1 MLASSFAR
9 LLMRSAEV
17 KRVVLAGAAVTQ
29 QVPLREMVCDAV
41 LVPAH
46 VVRLVSEVAL
56 TDAALQHPQVTP
68 ALVVLP
74 TDANHQTY

>member
-1 MLASSFAR
+1 
-9 LLMRSAEV
+9 MRSAEV
-17 KRVVLAGAAVTQ
+17 KRLVLAGAAVAQ

-46 VVRLVSEVAL
+46 VVRLVSEIAF
-56 TDAALQHPQVTP
+56 TDATLQHPQVTP

-74 TDANHQTY
+74 TDAS